1 MGPSVG
7 FVGGGRIV
15 RIMLDGWRRAGYW
28 PGHVVVSDPDAKA
41 TAALRSGDGDLVTVQ
56 GENRLAAA
64 QEIVFLAVHPPA
76 LRTVCAELSGR
87 IPAASLVVSLAPK
100 LTLAEISAALGGLG
114 RLARVI
120 PNAPSLVG
128 AGFNPTSFTPH
139 VTQTERRTLLDLLT
153 PLGACPQV
161 EERDLEAYALLTGM
175 GPTYLWFQVYEL
187 LALAERF
194 GLSRAAAVD
203 ALVAMVAG
211 AVRTVAESGL
221 SPTAVMDLVPVRPLA
236 DDEEMVKNAY
246 RARLAAVFERIRPA
260 AAAPAQATAEV
271 SR

>member
-15 RIMLDGWRRAGYW
+15 RIMLEGWKRSGRW

-41 TAALRSGDGDLVTVQ
+41 IDALRSVGGDLVIAQ
-56 GENRLAAA
+56 GENRIAASR
-64 QEIVFLAVHPPA
+64 EVVFLAVHPPA
-76 LRTVCAELSGR
+76 LRAVCAELSGHV
-87 IPAASLVVSLAPK
+87 PTTAMVVSLAPK
-100 LTLAEISAALGGLG
+100 LTLAEISAALGGHG

-120 PNAPSLVG
+120 PNAPSIVG
-128 AGFNPTSFTPH
+128 AGFNPICFAQD
-139 VTQTERRTLLDLLT
+139 VTETERRALLDLLA
-153 PLGACPQV
+153 PLGACPKV
-161 EERDLEAYALLTGM
+161 EERELEAYALLTGM
-175 GPTYLWFQVYEL
+175 GPTYLWFQFYEL
-187 LALAERF
+187 LTLAEGF

-203 ALVAMVAG
+203 ALVAMVGG
-211 AVRTVAESGL
+211 AVRTMEESGL
-221 SPTAVMDLVPVRPLA
+221 SPSAVMDLVPVRPLA

-246 RARLAAVFERIRPA
+246 RTRLAAVLDRIRPA